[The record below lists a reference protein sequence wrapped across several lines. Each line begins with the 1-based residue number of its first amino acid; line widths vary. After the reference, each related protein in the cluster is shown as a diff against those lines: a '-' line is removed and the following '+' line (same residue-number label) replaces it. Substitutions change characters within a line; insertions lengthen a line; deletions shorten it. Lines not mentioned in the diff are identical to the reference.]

1 MEIIIIGFG
10 ILGMSLLLGMI
21 VLEKVLRYLDKKG
34 IIDIQKIIK
43 DINFESI
50 LVKWEEEKRQWNY
63 ID

>member
-1 MEIIIIGFG
+1 MEILIEFG

-43 DINFESI
+43 DINDE
-50 LVKWEEEKRQWNY
+50 
-63 ID
+63 D

>member
-1 MEIIIIGFG
+1 MEILVEFG

-43 DINFESI
+43 DINDE
-50 LVKWEEEKRQWNY
+50 
-63 ID
+63 D